1 MSNNST
7 EDVQNHE
14 EKISEFGE
22 ETPLLVKMDDNDMK
36 KSSVEVLV
44 SNDSGKKF
52 PQYLAAV
59 SSTLG
64 AFALGTT
71 LAWTSPVSSSENNYI
86 NDIMKDFTPEQIHK
100 AWSWVGA
107 LMPLGAAIISTMIGW
122 LLGKLGRKGTML
134 TLVIPFT
141 IGWALIIKPCGIW
154 MVYLGRLILGMSGG
168 AFAVAAP
175 VYTAEI
181 AEKEIRGA
189 LGSYFQLM
197 VTLGILFVY
206 IIGGKVTAQVLSII
220 CGVIPLIFAL
230 IFFFMPESPEYL
242 LSKNQENAARKS
254 LQFFR
259 GKNYPV
265 EVELNEIQSH
275 LDKFKME
282 KQSLIQSFSTKAA
295 KMSLFISLGLMFIQQ
310 LSGVNAVIFYTGD
323 IFKAA
328 NADSDSNTSS
338 IIVGVVQVVSTF
350 ISTLI
355 VDRLGRRKLLL
366 VSASAMSVCTLL
378 LGVFF
383 FLKDSNQNVDSI
395 SWVPLVSLCVFMV
408 AFSIGFG
415 PIPWMILGE
424 LFSPSIKST
433 ASSIASCFNWILAF
447 LVTKFYAPIS
457 KEAGT
462 GVTFFIF
469 MSILINGAIFVSY
482 FVKETKG
489 KSQEE
494 IQRELE
500 G

>member
-1 MSNNST
+1 MSIIIIIIDVFKSTSINNFY
-7 EDVQNHE
+7 H
-14 EKISEFGE
+14 F
-22 ETPLLVKMDDNDMK
+22 
-36 KSSVEVLV
+36 
-44 SNDSGKKF
+44 
-52 PQYLAAV
+52 
-59 SSTLG
+59 
-64 AFALGTT
+64 
-71 LAWTSPVSSSENNYI
+71 
-86 NDIMKDFTPEQIHK
+86 
-100 AWSWVGA
+100 
-107 LMPLGAAIISTMIGW
+107 
-122 LLGKLGRKGTML
+122 
-134 TLVIPFT
+134 
-141 IGWALIIKPCGIW
+141 
-154 MVYLGRLILGMSGG
+154 
-168 AFAVAAP
+168 
-175 VYTAEI
+175 
-181 AEKEIRGA
+181 
-189 LGSYFQLM
+189 YFQ
-197 VTLGILFVY
+197 
-206 IIGGKVTAQVLSII
+206 
-220 CGVIPLIFAL
+220 
-230 IFFFMPESPEYL
+230 
-242 LSKNQENAARKS
+242 
-254 LQFFR
+254 
-259 GKNYPV
+259 
-265 EVELNEIQSH
+265 
-275 LDKFKME
+275 
-282 KQSLIQSFSTKAA
+282 
-295 KMSLFISLGLMFIQQ
+295 
-310 LSGVNAVIFYTGD
+310 
-323 IFKAA
+323 AA